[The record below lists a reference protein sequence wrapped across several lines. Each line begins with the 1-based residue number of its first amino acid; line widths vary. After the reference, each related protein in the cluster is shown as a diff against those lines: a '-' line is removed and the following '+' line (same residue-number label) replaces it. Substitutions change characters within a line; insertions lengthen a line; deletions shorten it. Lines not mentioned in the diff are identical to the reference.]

1 MFTIKIK
8 VPTGRTVRVPEI
20 KNKEYL
26 SLLKF
31 CQNEDIEGLSS
42 FFEDTIFSKIHTSG
56 ELTIIDRLYILIYLR
71 MVFVEP
77 NIFFKDNRDTN
88 INFNLSNILKKI
100 DDHESDYTKTV
111 SRESF
116 TLDLGLPN
124 MLYYNDIDDLFIGA
138 IKRIQIKDKVLD
150 FSNITKEERESILG
164 YLPADVFKDISNYI
178 KEISHNVRDFIII
191 EKNETLNID
200 ELNLDITTNG
210 VIGFILALFTQNLK
224 TYYELM
230 YFFMCKLLMPHET
243 FINLTPIETKVMIN
257 IYEKELEEKRKAELQ
272 NNSR

>member
-42 FFEDTIFSKIHTSG
+42 FFEDTIFSKIHNSG

-100 DDHESDYTKTV
+100 DEHESDYTKTV

-150 FSNITKEERESILG
+150 FRNITKEERENILG
-164 YLPADVFKDISNYI
+164 YLPADVFKDISNHI
-178 KEISHNVRDFIII
+178 REISYSVRDFILI

-210 VIGFILALFTQNLK
+210 AISFILALFTQNLK

-230 YFFMCKLLMPHET
+230 YFFMCKLQMPHET

-257 IYEKELEEKRKAELQ
+257 IYEKEMEEQKKAELQ

>member
-1 MFTIKIK
+1 MFTIKVK
-8 VPTGRTVRVPEI
+8 VPTGRTVRVSEI

-31 CQNEDIEGLSS
+31 CQNDDIEGLSH
-42 FFEDTIFSKIHTSG
+42 FFEDTIFSKIHNSA

-71 MVFVEP
+71 MVFIDP
-77 NIFFKDNRDTN
+77 NIIFKDKQDRN
-88 INFNLSNILKKI
+88 INFNLSNILQQI
-100 DDHESDYTKTV
+100 DDRESDYTKTV
-111 SRESF
+111 TRESF

-124 MLYYNDIDDLFIGA
+124 MLYYNDMDDLFIGT
-138 IKRIQIKDKVLD
+138 IKRIQIKDKEIH
-150 FSNITKEERESILG
+150 FSNLTKEEREDVLG

-178 KEISHNVRDFIII
+178 KEISHNVRNFIII
-191 EKNETLNID
+191 EKNEDLNID
-200 ELNLDITTNG
+200 QLNLDITTNG
-210 VIGFILALFTQNLK
+210 GISFILALFTQNLK

-230 YFFMCKLLMPHET
+230 YFFMCKLQMPHDT

-257 IYEKELEEKRKAELQ
+257 IYEKEQEERRKAELQ